1 MIKTV
6 LFLLCFFS
14 CVGVGKAQSSDT
26 LSSGIIV
33 FSDFRLGV
41 IGQRESAINTSI
53 LKYKAQ
59 FVKGYRLMILNTQD
73 RNYAFKV
80 RTQLLQ
86 NFPEQKPYMWYAS
99 PYIRLKFGNF
109 QTKEEAEVYQKKIS
123 KMLDGA
129 NIYLLNETI
138 EINPGADFDP
148 ESMREVTLQ

>member
-41 IGQRESAINTSI
+41 IGQRESTINTSI

-86 NFPEQKPYMWYAS
+86 NFPEQKPYMWYVS

>member
-86 NFPEQKPYMWYAS
+86 NFPEQKPYMWYVS